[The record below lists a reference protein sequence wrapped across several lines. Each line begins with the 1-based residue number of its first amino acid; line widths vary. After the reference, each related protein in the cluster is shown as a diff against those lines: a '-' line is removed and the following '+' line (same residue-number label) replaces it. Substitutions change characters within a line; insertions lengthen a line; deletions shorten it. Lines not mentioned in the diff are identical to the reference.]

1 MEDWQAYFL
10 LLIAGTIAGTIN
22 VIAGGGSFLTL
33 PLLIFLGFPASV
45 ANGTNRVALLLQNTV
60 AIWSFHKE
68 KILDWRSLW
77 WASVPAGLGSIIGSV
92 LTFWIDDADFEKIL
106 AVLMVVI
113 TLWSLW
119 NPSSISGKLSKD
131 SSRSLLILGFSFFL
145 IGIYGGFIQAGV
157 GFFLLAATSMAGL
170 NLVKGNAVKVL
181 TGQVFTIISL
191 VIFAMQG
198 KVVLEAGLILGVGT
212 MTGGLVGARLTVR
225 KGDAWVRRFVTAT
238 IIIFAVLLWVK

>member
-1 MEDWQAYFL
+1 M
-10 LLIAGTIAGTIN
+10 
-22 VIAGGGSFLTL
+22 
-33 PLLIFLGFPASV
+33 
-45 ANGTNRVALLLQNTV
+45 
-60 AIWSFHKE
+60 
-68 KILDWRSLW
+68 
-77 WASVPAGLGSIIGSV
+77 

-181 TGQVFTIISL
+181 TGQVFTIVSL

-198 KVVLEAGLILGVGT
+198 KVALEAGLILVVGT

-238 IIIFAVLLWVK
+238 ILIFAVLLWVK